1 MGGRKSPIFMVKCI
15 DTPDPQKY
23 EYKTKEF
30 TEAESS
36 LRIITPVSTA
46 VAVEMPLKLDA
57 VAWSYGVKINIPQC

>member
-30 TEAESS
+30 TEA

-57 VAWSYGVKINIPQC
+57 VAMVIWVKITFRSADA